1 MRPRRQRAVG
11 SARCDPPIVAW
22 MRRALRRECPTAGTV
37 AAPPPC
43 QRALSYRP
51 TLPRSAQPMPA
62 TAARRNRAGNKSR
75 RERGMPGRLRA
86 RPSPGSRETRPGLR
100 LRPWVGRMPKFC
112 QERAKAVT
120 TLAAWICDAAAA
132 ATLHFTPNQLN
143 SLIITSIT
151 TPQMQDPQQAK
162 LRLACRRKVSFL
174 SRASLA
180 CRP

>member
-1 MRPRRQRAVG
+1 VPHHRAPQAWAHRPMRPRRQRAVG

-86 RPSPGSRETRPGLR
+86 RPSPGSRDSTRATA
-100 LRPWVGRMPKFC
+100 MPKFC
-112 QERAKAVT
+112 QERAKPPNEGSE
-120 TLAAWICDAAAA
+120 LAAWFCDAAAA
-132 ATLHFTPNQLN
+132 ATLSLHSKSTQFTYYNLYN
-143 SLIITSIT
+143 YATSARPT
-151 TPQMQDPQQAK
+151 ASQTSPGSVAAK
-162 LRLACRRKVSFL
+162 
-174 SRASLA
+174 
-180 CRP
+180 

>member
-1 MRPRRQRAVG
+1 MPHHRALQAWAHRPMRPRRQRAVG

-75 RERGMPGRLRA
+75 RERGMSGRLRA
-86 RPSPGSRETRPGLR
+86 RPSPGSRDSTRATA
-100 LRPWVGRMPKFC
+100 MPKFC

-120 TLAAWICDAAAA
+120 PPLPFCDTAA
-132 ATLHFTPNQLN
+132 ATLSLHSKSTQFTYYNLYNYATNARPTASQTG
-143 SLIITSIT
+143 SVA
-151 TPQMQDPQQAK
+151 AK
-162 LRLACRRKVSFL
+162 
-174 SRASLA
+174 
-180 CRP
+180 